1 MCLPVKF
8 NFGMAKVTKKAK
20 GKTSS
25 TKCESLDLF
34 KFPRTRHLV
43 DAGGSA
49 ITRDDLLMTKK
60 EAKDFLTGKIIT
72 VEEKIDGA
80 NIGFSV
86 DENYTI
92 RAQNRAHF
100 VSSNSHKQFSTLDT
114 WISQNSEALLRVLNN
129 GQFILFGEWMYAKH
143 SIYYTSLPSYFIA
156 FDIYNSH
163 NGTFVSKRERD
174 RMLEGTGIHVVPL
187 VVERE
192 FRDIHELLPYL
203 ETKSAYYDGPVEG
216 LYLRKDSDSQQPN
229 TQESQGNV
237 LFDRS
242 KVVRPDF
249 LQQIDEQ
256 WTKQKFTK
264 NVCDHY

>member
-1 MCLPVKF
+1 
-8 NFGMAKVTKKAK
+8 MAKMIKKAK
-20 GKTSS
+20 GKTSG

-60 EAKDFLTGKIIT
+60 EAKDFLTGNIIT

-80 NIGFSV
+80 NIGFTV

-100 VSSNSHKQFSTLDT
+100 VSSNSHRQFSTLDT

-143 SIYYTSLPSYFIA
+143 SIYYTNLPSYFIA
-156 FDIYNSH
+156 FDIYNAH

-174 RMLEGTGIHVVPL
+174 RMLEGTRIHAVPL

-192 FRDIHELLPYL
+192 FRDTHEVFI
-203 ETKSAYYDGPVEG
+203 TF
-216 LYLRKDSDSQQPN
+216 
-229 TQESQGNV
+229 
-237 LFDRS
+237 LFSR
-242 KVVRPDF
+242 
-249 LQQIDEQ
+249 
-256 WTKQKFTK
+256 
-264 NVCDHY
+264 